1 MLLLTLKQCMTARS
15 RLRFLEMLA
24 SSVYIG
30 EEKNTS
36 QDFHC
41 AMREEVDIFV
51 IVTVRSLWSISPGS
65 E

>member
-1 MLLLTLKQCMTARS
+1 MTARS

-51 IVTVRSLWSISPGS
+51 IVTVRSLRSISPGS